1 MKNSFKMMAVTL
13 ASLAFSASAFAEEAA
28 QAATAAAGGGIS
40 NQGLA
45 ALGAFLGLGMA
56 ALGGALGQSKVAA
69 AALEG
74 TARNPQAS
82 DKIFT
87 PLILSLAFIES
98 LVIYALV
105 IALLKG

>member
-1 MKNSFKMMAVTL
+1 MKNFAKLTLLAV
-13 ASLAFSASAFAEEAA
+13 
-28 QAATAAAGGGIS
+28 ATALVSVPALAQETAAVGIG
-40 NQGLA
+40 NAGL
-45 ALGAFLGLGMA
+45 AFLGLGLA
-56 ALGGALGQSKVAA
+56 AIGGALAQSRVAS

-74 TARNPQAS
+74 IARNPQAS

-105 IALLKG
+105 IAIIKT

>member
-1 MKNSFKMMAVTL
+1 MKNLAKLTTL
-13 ASLAFSASAFAEEAA
+13 ALATALVSVPALA
-28 QAATAAAGGGIS
+28 QETAAAGITNS
-40 NQGLA
+40 GL
-45 ALGAFLGLGMA
+45 AFLGLGLA
-56 ALGGALGQSKVAA
+56 AIGGALAQSRVAS

-74 TARNPQAS
+74 IARNPQAS

-105 IALLKG
+105 IAIIKT